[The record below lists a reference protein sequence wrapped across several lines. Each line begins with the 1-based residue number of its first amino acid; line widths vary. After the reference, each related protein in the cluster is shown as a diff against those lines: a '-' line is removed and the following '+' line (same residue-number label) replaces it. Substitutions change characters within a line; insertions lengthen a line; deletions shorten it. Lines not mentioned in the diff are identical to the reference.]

1 MSTKSPQVLWH
12 YTIGMCF
19 GAILREGQINPSKIL
34 VEPGERPI
42 TWFSTNPV
50 WEITASRTES
60 DGSRRMLSLEEMNSR
75 FGLYRIGVNRD
86 ESFKPWLR
94 LLQRARIPA
103 WRVRDLET
111 TGRARGAN
119 PYDWWG
125 CLSPVRSDK
134 WVFLEQWNSE
144 RWTDVRHAW
153 ELILAD
159 EKARSAVRR

>member
-12 YTIGMCF
+12 YTIGTCF
-19 GAILREGQINPSKIL
+19 GAILRDGQINPSKIL
-34 VEPGERPI
+34 VEPGERSI
-42 TWFSTNPV
+42 TWFSANPI
-50 WEITASRTES
+50 WEITASRTEC
-60 DGSRRMLSLEEMNSR
+60 DGSRRMLSLEEMENR

-94 LLQRARIPA
+94 LLQRARIPD

-125 CLSPVRSDK
+125 CLGPVPTAK
-134 WVFLEQWNSE
+134 WVFIETWNSD
-144 RWTDVRHAW
+144 RWVDRRSVC
-153 ELILAD
+153 ESILAD
-159 EKARSAVRR
+159 WKAKASLAS